1 MFALILHYVCTSTEC
16 TLGHGL
22 ESQLGFDRMFT
33 LDNDN
38 PASIN
43 PLMFVL
49 RCLIFECMPGLSFM
63 SGLQCEIDD

>member
-1 MFALILHYVCTSTEC
+1 MFALNLDYVCTSTEC

-22 ESQLGFDRMFT
+22 KSHLGFDRMFT
-33 LDNDN
+33 FDNDN

-49 RCLIFECMPGLSFM
+49 RCLIFDCMPGFSFM
-63 SGLQCEIDD
+63 SGPQCEIAD